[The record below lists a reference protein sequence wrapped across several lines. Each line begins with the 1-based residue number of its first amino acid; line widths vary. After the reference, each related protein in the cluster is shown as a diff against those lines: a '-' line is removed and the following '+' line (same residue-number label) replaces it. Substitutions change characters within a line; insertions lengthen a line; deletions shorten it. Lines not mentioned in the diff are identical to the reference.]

1 MSCNGWLT
9 STCVKKMQLTLIR
22 RNSGKMGMPVKW
34 NGCSVYCH
42 LNRTATSEQFTFFK
56 CHMKNKITPRSK
68 ANYVVAA
75 STAFSWHELRDFS
88 FVTFRTPRN
97 LVCLNGR
104 LSAVGHRKVF
114 LLQTLDWWGDFS
126 MRVSP
131 FKCNQRLYY
140 NCSRHYGIPSSTAK
154 ITVHFQVTQ
163 GLVRMLFTCRR
174 I

>member
-9 STCVKKMQLTLIR
+9 STCIKKMQLTLIWR
-22 RNSGKMGMPVKW
+22 SSGKMGMPVKW

-56 CHMKNKITPRSK
+56 CHMKNKNTPRSK
-68 ANYVVAA
+68 TQYVVAE
-75 STAFSWHELRDFS
+75 STAFSWHELRVLALLLS
-88 FVTFRTPRN
+88 EPHEISYAWMGGWVLLATEKSA
-97 LVCLNGR
+97 CCKHWIGR
-104 LSAVGHRKVF
+104 GN
-114 LLQTLDWWGDFS
+114 FS

-163 GLVRMLFTCRR
+163 GLVRMLFICRR